1 MEIRIGAIN
10 KMETDLT
17 KIANEL
23 QKYIDQLNE
32 ALLIEIPKELRE
44 ANKQYRDLIFLAG
57 EFNIRLNINK

>member
-1 MEIRIGAIN
+1 
-10 KMETDLT
+10 METDLT